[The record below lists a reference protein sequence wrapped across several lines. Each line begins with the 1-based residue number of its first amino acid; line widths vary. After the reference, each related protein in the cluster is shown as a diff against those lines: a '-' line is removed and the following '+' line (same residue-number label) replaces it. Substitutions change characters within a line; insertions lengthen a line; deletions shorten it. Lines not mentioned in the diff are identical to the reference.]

1 MEAKPRRVQFLISG
15 LHPILFTSDV
25 DQYFICNICWLVVRH
40 PVSCNDCEELY
51 CSQCVSEHYSVN
63 QTKCLNCKNQISP
76 KSLRRYPLEVYRN
89 FTLYCEN
96 FNNGCRFEGSVQ
108 EVQDHK
114 PECDFDVLC
123 CCNPICNRNFLKKDS
138 LFPEHQVCSGKCL
151 EVLGLWNM
159 LGTKPPVEYAE
170 YFKQCLDCHRQKLIE
185 SIEHEAAELESKSQE
200 TIREMQTKMQS
211 IGDEIEEIKYH
222 IHTGKFK
229 GEKWS
234 CCGDSKHSKG
244 CTKL

>member
-1 MEAKPRRVQFLISG
+1 
-15 LHPILFTSDV
+15 
-25 DQYFICNICWLVVRH
+25 
-40 PVSCNDCEELY
+40 
-51 CSQCVSEHYSVN
+51 
-63 QTKCLNCKNQISP
+63 
-76 KSLRRYPLEVYRN
+76 
-89 FTLYCEN
+89 
-96 FNNGCRFEGSVQ
+96 
-108 EVQDHK
+108 
-114 PECDFDVLC
+114 
-123 CCNPICNRNFLKKDS
+123 
-138 LFPEHQVCSGKCL
+138 
-151 EVLGLWNM
+151 M